1 MKILKSSKSPFF
13 IFKDNRNKGF
23 LSFNKN
29 DYEEILGEYFED
41 NFLNLYKLYKG
52 YLPRTNTINLLRY
65 SIVEDIFEEK
75 QNRVNSLNTLNL
87 DDLISDRED
96 WFTYDDESLNFLMK
110 NEVYNYEVDINNN
123 IYFSDDN
130 KLYFQDK
137 LPYTVLSSKE
147 YKKFL
152 IRIVLKDVYITLI

>member
-1 MKILKSSKSPFF
+1 M
-13 IFKDNRNKGF
+13 
-23 LSFNKN
+23 
-29 DYEEILGEYFED
+29 
-41 NFLNLYKLYKG
+41 
-52 YLPRTNTINLLRY
+52 
-65 SIVEDIFEEK
+65 EDIFEEK